1 MLASTSP
8 TQGKVITIVGCT
20 ASGKTA
26 LAMELARRYQAI
38 ILCADSRTIYREM
51 DIGTAKPTDKERHEI
66 EHYGLDLISPSE
78 QYSAFQFQHYA
89 QQVMLE
95 AMRKNRCIVMVGGS
109 GMYIDAVLF
118 DYHFRDKTVPAEDFS
133 GLRRDEL
140 VKRAQELYPVEMSK
154 LDVKNTRRIRQLLD
168 RGPSNNADRH
178 SLKLNTLVLGKAV
191 KTQQLK
197 ENIAIRT
204 HAMLNQGFV
213 QEVEKLRECYGEA
226 CPGLSVT
233 GYRRVNEY
241 LNGEI
246 ERGDL
251 ESLINADTWQLA
263 RKQRTWFRRNPHIC
277 WAEDDAELIA
287 YAADYLMESSVK

>member
-1 MLASTSP
+1 MPTSSSP
-8 TQGKVITIVGCT
+8 TQGRVITIVGCT

-51 DIGTAKPTDKERHEI
+51 DIGTAKPTDEERREI
-66 EHYGLDLISPSE
+66 EHYGLNLISPSE
-78 QYSAFQFQHYA
+78 QYSAYQFQRYA
-89 QQVMLE
+89 QQIIRD
-95 AMRKNRCIVMVGGS
+95 ATQKNRNIIMVGGS

-118 DYHFRDKTVPAEDFS
+118 DYHFRDKTVSNEDFS
-133 GLRRDEL
+133 DLSHDEL
-140 VKRAQELYPVEMSK
+140 VKRAQEQYPVEMS
-154 LDVKNTRRIRQLLD
+154 LIDVKNTRRIRQLLD
-168 RGPSNNADRH
+168 RGPSNVTDRY
-178 SLKLNTLVLGKAV
+178 SLKLNTLVLGKSV
-191 KTQQLK
+191 KTLQLK

-204 HAMLNQGFV
+204 HAMLSQGFV
-213 QEVEKLRECYGEA
+213 QEVKQLRERYGEA

-246 ERGDL
+246 ELEDL

-263 RKQRTWFRRNPHIC
+263 RKQRTWFRRNSHIC
-277 WAEDDAELIA
+277 WFEDDAELIA
-287 YAADYLMESSVK
+287 CAADYLMESSVK